1 MISFSSIFSKK
12 WSLKY
17 LTPWPTAFPQ
27 PSTQLPS
34 LKQLLSITFTHQ
46 TVPIELL
53 PAATAV
59 NESFAKKSMMPLS
72 LSWSSAALLGCKWIL
87 YSCLTFKLYYENCSL
102 EPNRSLH
109 LSQIQNILD
118 PWKQFFPGENNVAW
132 KVDKPWTVATSIST
146 PNNLSSSSK
155 PVSINWMWYHTFKVF
170 WNFLSRNY
178 TISLEHWKKNT
189 SCYLLTNSNLSK
201 ANHVV
206 DLK

>member
-1 MISFSSIFSKK
+1 M
-12 WSLKY
+12 
-17 LTPWPTAFPQ
+17 
-27 PSTQLPS
+27 
-34 LKQLLSITFTHQ
+34 HQ

-59 NESFAKKSMMPLS
+59 NESFAKKSMMLLS
-72 LSWSSAALLGCKWIL
+72 LSSSSAALLEYKWIL

-146 PNNLSSSSK
+146 PNNLSSSSN
-155 PVSINWMWYHTFKVF
+155 PVSINWAWYYTFKVF

-178 TISLEHWKKNT
+178 TISLEHWKKTPATNFWRT
-189 SCYLLTNSNLSK
+189 ATLARPPTWLT
-201 ANHVV
+201 
-206 DLK
+206 

>member
-1 MISFSSIFSKK
+1 M
-12 WSLKY
+12 
-17 LTPWPTAFPQ
+17 
-27 PSTQLPS
+27 
-34 LKQLLSITFTHQ
+34 HQ

-59 NESFAKKSMMPLS
+59 NESFAKKSMTLLS
-72 LSWSSAALLGCKWIL
+72 LSSSSAALLECKWIL

-146 PNNLSSSSK
+146 PNNLSSSSN
-155 PVSINWMWYHTFKVF
+155 PVSINWAWYYTFKVF

-178 TISLEHWKKNT
+178 TISLEHWKKTPATNFWRT
-189 SCYLLTNSNLSK
+189 ATLARPHTWLT
-201 ANHVV
+201 
-206 DLK
+206 